1 MVMKAPMQKYWEEK
15 DGMTQNLFDKTNWK
29 AQKQALKEQPKGKR
43 RWWCKHCTRWCG
55 VGRSMFLRK
64 EWDHD
69 RCPLCGLEEETT
81 VHMMKC
87 TKEGATE
94 TFAEGMERLDLHMTE
109 QQTCPQLQQ
118 AILDGINSW
127 RDATP
132 RPRPNNIPYQ
142 LRWALQDQDR
152 IGWYNF
158 QLGRVAIRMT
168 EYQNDY
174 YRKQDS
180 KKTGLR
186 WTVALIHKLMATAWD
201 MWEHRNAILHG
212 TTNDYH
218 TKRETAKADRTIT
231 KEFLKGKKDILRRH
245 KHLFRSKRRVL
256 NLNLTDKRRWLDSV
270 KGARK
275 AWKHSQDSMPTYTG
289 ERTGINAWLSQVNPP
304 MQLHNFMNRQNT
316 RSQASNTE
324 PPVVNRTQIPLTHY
338 FPRTQNTQTT

>member
-1 MVMKAPMQKYWEEK
+1 
-15 DGMTQNLFDKTNWK
+15 
-29 AQKQALKEQPKGKR
+29 
-43 RWWCKHCTRWCG
+43 
-55 VGRSMFLRK
+55 
-64 EWDHD
+64 
-69 RCPLCGLEEETT
+69 
-81 VHMMKC
+81 MMKC
-87 TKEGATE
+87 TKEGANE

-127 RDATP
+127 RDDTP

-316 RSQASNTE
+316 RNQASNTG